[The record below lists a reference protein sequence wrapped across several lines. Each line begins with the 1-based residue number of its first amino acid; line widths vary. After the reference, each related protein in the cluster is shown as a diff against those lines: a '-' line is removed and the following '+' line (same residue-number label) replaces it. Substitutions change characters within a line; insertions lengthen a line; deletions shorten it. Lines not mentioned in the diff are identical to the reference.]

1 MVNNIK
7 SVKERIAATCAQV
20 GRRPDEIKM
29 VAVSKT
35 VDTIKAL
42 EAVQAGVTD
51 LGENRTAEMAAKYR
65 FIGDKAKWH
74 FIGHLQKNKVKKI
87 INFVDLIHSLDS
99 LSLAEEIDT
108 RARQINKV
116 QPALIE
122 LNISGEKS
130 KYGLHPDEVFA
141 FIKEVNNFTNLKIVG
156 LMTMAPWGASFE
168 QARQIFRGLR
178 KLRDDLQPN
187 IPDITRLSMGMTDD
201 FEAAILEG
209 ADIVRIGRA
218 IFNN

>member
-1 MVNNIK
+1 
-7 SVKERIAATCAQV
+7 
-20 GRRPDEIKM
+20 M